1 MPNAVGLPRT
11 PNREESTCPSPPPRP
26 RTVSA
31 RSLAAAEEK
40 PPPCCRSPRAQKGR
54 SPKQHARPFFK
65 RRSRWAIALLCLLAA
80 VTLTAGGAALSF
92 SPSPSALA
100 ATYAQA
106 RATQDVATLQATVSQ
121 PQRSIALD
129 VPALQQNPEL
139 PTGCESIALTN
150 ALLALG
156 FDLEKT
162 EIADNWLPTSDDD
175 FVTAFMGDPHA
186 SDGHSCMAPAIVE
199 TANTYLAAQGSAL
212 MAADLTGAP
221 FDRLLEEVAD
231 GRPVIVWCTIGLAD
245 PGDPYQVERADG
257 RTFRLHANSHCVV
270 ISGYDLDAGT
280 VLVSD
285 SLVGQTSCDMRL
297 LAKRYYEL
305 GAQAVVIS

>member
-1 MPNAVGLPRT
+1 MPID
-11 PNREESTCPSPPPRP
+11 PPRP

-31 RSLAAAEEK
+31 RSLAAAEGK
-40 PPPCCRSPRAQKGR
+40 PPSGYRSPLAQR
-54 SPKQHARPFFK
+54 IRPPK
-65 RRSRWAIALLCLLAA
+65 RRARSLFRRRGRWAVALLRLLAT
-80 VTLTAGGAALSF
+80 VTLATGAAALSF

-106 RATQDVATLQATVSQ
+106 RAAQDVAALQATVSQ
-121 PQRSIALD
+121 PYRSIALD

-139 PTGCESIALTN
+139 PTGCESVALTN

>member
-1 MPNAVGLPRT
+1 MPV
-11 PNREESTCPSPPPRP
+11 PPPRP

-40 PPPCCRSPRAQKGR
+40 PPPCCRSPE
-54 SPKQHARPFFK
+54 QHAHPLFR
-65 RRSRWAIALLCLLAA
+65 RRSRWTVALPCLLAA
-80 VTLTAGGAALSF
+80 AMLAAGAAALLL

-186 SDGHSCMAPAIVE
+186 PDGHSCMAPAIVE
-199 TANTYLAAQGSAL
+199 TANAYLAAQGSAL
-212 MAADLTGAP
+212 IATDFTGAP
-221 FDRLLEEVAD
+221 FDRLLEEVAT

-245 PGDPYQVERADG
+245 PGNPYQVERTDG
-257 RTFRLHANSHCVV
+257 RTYRLHANSHCVV
-270 ISGYDLDAGT
+270 LSGYDLDDGT